1 MLPEM
6 RLLNVFTGKLEE
18 YFGYDIPEYAILSHT
33 WGKDE
38 VNFSDIQSIP
48 DDEESTHMSPPPRE
62 PLPKPSIVARLFSR
76 DREYRNTPI
85 EVPYFEPSQ
94 SRHSQEDFPIIH
106 DPLVQA
112 KAGYQKVCFA
122 SRQSIAD
129 GYEYLWIDT
138 CCIDKSS
145 SAELSEAINS
155 MYQWYQQ
162 AGVCYAYVEDVQIGL
177 EGFGESR
184 WFTRGWTLQELL
196 APSEVIFFGSG
207 WTRLATRTELAPQI
221 IEVTGID
228 RYTILKRD
236 ELRNQ
241 SIAQRMSWASRR
253 ETTRLEDEAY
263 CLLGIF
269 GVSMPLLYGE
279 GRNAFIRLQEEILK
293 ISDDQSLFAWS
304 LDPDVSGSL
313 RQSGILAQSPYN
325 FKSSLSVV
333 SIQRTV
339 DAAPYSMT
347 NKGLQIEMP
356 LIEVPSFFIGLIDC
370 QYKDEFSTC
379 LGILLKRTRT
389 PDVFF
394 RAQSTTVARDT
405 GGAGG
410 LLVVTHEQAL
420 KAETRRIFI
429 PRDDYEE
436 TLERSTYQVKSASV
450 SDGGFKIVATRPD
463 GRLTTRVKTRWNML
477 MQSLHIEHHFGWQTI
492 AFVFYNSRLRA
503 AFAVC
508 FDDIAE
514 FSNAPT
520 SIPMQISLSPLVN
533 EPRDPGDF
541 ESWFHSLSYGLNY
554 PDGIAYNRYPTIWF
568 KDNSHNT
575 DNGSIWTITAHLEA
589 ASHFGQKVRTLHVS
603 LQPSSPPELHNQG
616 KYVSL
621 DRVDVWEPTSFPTNW
636 GLEDTAMSNHQLPIA
651 IEEHFSTLEV
661 VSSSDLNR

>member
-1 MLPEM
+1 
-6 RLLNVFTGKLEE
+6 
-18 YFGYDIPEYAILSHT
+18 
-33 WGKDE
+33 
-38 VNFSDIQSIP
+38 
-48 DDEESTHMSPPPRE
+48 
-62 PLPKPSIVARLFSR
+62 
-76 DREYRNTPI
+76 
-85 EVPYFEPSQ
+85 VPYLEPPQSQ
-94 SRHSQEDFPIIH
+94 HSQEDFPTIP

-129 GYEYLWIDT
+129 GYAYLWIDT

-228 RYTILKRD
+228 GYTILNPD

-279 GRNAFIRLQEEILK
+279 GQNAFIRLQEEILK
-293 ISDDQSLFAWS
+293 ISVDQSLFAWS
-304 LDPDVSGSL
+304 LDPDESL
-313 RQSGILAQSPYN
+313 GQRGILAQSPNN
-325 FKSSLSVV
+325 FKDSFSVV

-370 QYKDEFSTC
+370 QYQAEFSTC

-436 TLERSTYQVKSASV
+436 RIERSTYQVKSASL
-450 SDGGFKIVATRPD
+450 SDRGFKIVATRPV
-463 GRLTTRVKTRWNML
+463 GRRMTQVKTRWNML
-477 MQSLHIEHHFGWQTI
+477 TQSLHIEHQFGWQTI

-533 EPRDPGDF
+533 EPRDPRDF
-541 ESWFHSLSYGLNY
+541 ESWFHALSYGLNY

-568 KDNSHNT
+568 KDNGHNGE
-575 DNGSIWTITAHLEA
+575 NGSIWTITAHLEA

-621 DRVDVWEPTSFPTNW
+621 DGLDVWEPTSLPTNW
-636 GLEDTAMSNHQLPIA
+636 DIAKEQWVLEDPAVSNPQLPIA
-651 IEEHFSTLEV
+651 IEEQFSTLEV
-661 VSSSDLNR
+661 VSSSDLDQ